1 VRRLVD
7 DSLTASPGPVSI
19 ALPPGNEETYHLKG
33 DIVPRSG
40 IIWTIVGILLIVAL
54 LIYIF

>member
-1 VRRLVD
+1 VSVSPQPPIGYRR
-7 DSLTASPGPVSI
+7 A
-19 ALPPGNEETYHLKG
+19 ERKG
-33 DIVPRSG
+33 EAMPRSG